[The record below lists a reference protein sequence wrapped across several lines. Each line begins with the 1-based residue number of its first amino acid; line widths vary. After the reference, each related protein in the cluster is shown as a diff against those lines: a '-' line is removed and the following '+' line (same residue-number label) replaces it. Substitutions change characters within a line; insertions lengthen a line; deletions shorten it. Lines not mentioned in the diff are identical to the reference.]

1 MSESEGGRGGRV
13 RCASASRHARLLRLR
28 RIAATA
34 ALILAGPA
42 LLPAAPAARSVPQ
55 VLTLEVADAIQP
67 ITAQYVV
74 NSLRE
79 AKRQGCVLIIVKL
92 DTPGGLL
99 SSTETIVKAI
109 TGSPVPVV
117 VFVSGTHAAS
127 AGFFITIAADVAV
140 MAPGTRFGAAHP
152 VTLFGGGEEAKGA
165 ARTMM
170 DKVEND
176 AAAWVRTLAE
186 NRKRN
191 VALAEEAVR
200 RSRAFT
206 EKEALKGGLID
217 YVCDDERAVLQAL
230 DGRTIRRFGGGRT
243 TLHLEGARL
252 QRLSMSARERFL
264 SWIANPAILIFL
276 LIAGAVGL
284 YVEFTHP
291 GLIFPGVVGAVAL
304 LCFALATQIIPINTV
319 GLLLILLGITLFIL
333 EIKITSYGTLT
344 VGGIACLLLGGLML
358 FRTPG
363 AQGLDAPLWTVVS
376 LSLSAAL
383 IMAFLT
389 YRVLWAHRQP
399 VTTGGEGLVGEVGE
413 ALSDLN
419 PEGRI
424 FVHGES
430 WTARSRAPVNQGRQV
445 RVLSVHGMVLE
456 VEELRR

>member
-1 MSESEGGRGGRV
+1 MTEGIPFQRG
-13 RCASASRHARLLRLR
+13 SRLR
-28 RIAATA
+28 RVGIAATV
-34 ALILAGPA
+34 ALILGGSAA
-42 LLPAAPAARSVPQ
+42 LTASGAARSEPQ
-55 VLTLEVADAIQP
+55 ILTLEVADAIQP
-67 ITAQYVV
+67 VTAQYVV

-79 AKRQGCVLIIVKL
+79 AKQLGCDLIILKL

-152 VTLFGGGEEAKGA
+152 VTLFGGGEEAKGS

-170 DKVEND
+170 EKAEND

-217 YVCDDERAVLQAL
+217 YVCVDEKAVLQAL
-230 DGRTIRRFGGGRT
+230 DGKTIRRFNGGRT
-243 TLHLEGARL
+243 TLHLGGAKL
-252 QRLSMSARERFL
+252 KRLSMSARERFL

-291 GLIFPGVVGAVAL
+291 GLIFPGVIGAVAL

-319 GLLLILLGITLFIL
+319 GLLLILLGIALFVL

-363 AQGLDAPLWTVVS
+363 AQGLDAPLWTVAS

-389 YRVLWAHRQP
+389 HRVLWAHRQR
-399 VTTGGEGLVGEVGE
+399 VTTGEEGLVGEIGE
-413 ALSDLN
+413 VLSDLN
-419 PEGRI
+419 PEGRV

-430 WTARSRAPVNQGRQV
+430 WSARSHTPVGQGRQV
-445 RVLSVHGMVLE
+445 KVLSVKGMVLE
-456 VEELRR
+456 VEELRH